1 MTRRWCPSAAARPM
15 VKRLPHGFFLLV
27 VLSKCR
33 PESGHQGPTAAADSG
48 GPCAGCSGS
57 RDRKLCGASA
67 QHREAPPVQEA
78 PPTEDQGTAPP
89 PAPWLCAQFL
99 LCGASRCPAARR
111 PVCAQERGSPAGK
124 TDCVPP
130 LRGGWGSPRGSC
142 RRRCLC
148 RGPRGVGFS
157 GLNSG
162 AFPRGGGDAQSRASP
177 VTRALS

>member
-130 LRGGWGSPRGSC
+130 CVGAGAAPEEVAGGGASAGAPEEWVSRGSTPE
-142 RRRCLC
+142 LSHEV
-148 RGPRGVGFS
+148 GVMPK
-157 GLNSG
+157 
-162 AFPRGGGDAQSRASP
+162 AVPAR
-177 VTRALS
+177 